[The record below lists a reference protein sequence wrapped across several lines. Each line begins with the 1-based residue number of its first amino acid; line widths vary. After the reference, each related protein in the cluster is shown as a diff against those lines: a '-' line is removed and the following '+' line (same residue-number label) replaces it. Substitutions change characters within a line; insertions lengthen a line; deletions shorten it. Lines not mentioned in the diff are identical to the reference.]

1 MRKKYSNRTSILIL
15 IMRQYLQGSL
25 KCDFRIGLFKEQF
38 KAVSQGTWLHIFRQ
52 ISLLQILVD
61 NVCN

>member
-1 MRKKYSNRTSILIL
+1 
-15 IMRQYLQGSL
+15 MRQYLQGSL